1 MTQKQID
8 AYLRLMDPQ
17 ILEERTHQDK
27 SGVYGI
33 AQRLAGYH
41 SNHIEGSLL
50 TPEQT
55 ADLFK
60 TGTREQDQTAVR
72 MKDVEDMSGH
82 FRILNEALKTIH
94 QPFTQDLIRQF
105 HILLKSG
112 VWEDCINNRPAGEYK
127 IRTNTVAVLAASPQE
142 AVEADM
148 ARLICEYREILKP
161 SLQDLAAIDARFET
175 IHPFHDG
182 NGRTGQII
190 LFRQSLKHVMFQV
203 IVRDSQKPAY
213 YAGLKE
219 YQKTGQV
226 NGLTDVFRRAQDLF
240 LADSYD
246 FAVPYNYSRDK

>member
-1 MTQKQID
+1 
-8 AYLRLMDPQ
+8 
-17 ILEERTHQDK
+17 
-27 SGVYGI
+27 
-33 AQRLAGYH
+33 
-41 SNHIEGSLL
+41 
-50 TPEQT
+50 
-55 ADLFK
+55 
-60 TGTREQDQTAVR
+60 
-72 MKDVEDMSGH
+72 
-82 FRILNEALKTIH
+82 
-94 QPFTQDLIRQF
+94 
-105 HILLKSG
+105 
-112 VWEDCINNRPAGEYK
+112 
-127 IRTNTVAVLAASPQE
+127 
-142 AVEADM
+142 M

-190 LFRQSLKHVMFQV
+190 LFRQSLKHGMFQV